1 MSMNAGKKMDKFLNS
16 DVVKKI
22 IFSIFG
28 IGCISYAYSLYQF
41 TPSSIM
47 QVLSNFHYLEIGIAI
62 ILYLLSHTVRV
73 LRLMLLNPLMEIK
86 IRDLWKEQYKA
97 NGVNLLVPFKLGES
111 YRLIY
116 FKKFFGSYSNSFA
129 VLLTERFLDLFVI
142 FLFLSIT
149 LYFSNLDIPAIE
161 YLFYISIFLLSAII
175 IILYVFDE
183 FLILLHKI
191 FLSKPTTNLTV
202 NVIEFTGNLIKAIKK
217 IKFIL
222 HNKYISCL
230 FVSLSIWLLEISAFF
245 IFLDLLGY
253 KYDLMIFL
261 ALAVSFASLLPNAPL
276 GYGGLQAAFYLVG
289 EASQVDGLVSYSFV
303 YSIYIFG
310 SGLLVAG
317 YLFIM
322 DLIKTFQTSK

>member
-1 MSMNAGKKMDKFLNS
+1 MSMNAGKEMDKFLNS

-47 QVLSNFHYLEIGIAI
+47 QVLRNFHSLEIGIAI

-73 LRLMLLNPLMEIK
+73 LRLMLLNPLMTIK

-161 YLFYISIFLLSAII
+161 YLFYISIFLLSVII

-183 FLILLHKI
+183 FLIILHKI

-202 NVIEFTGNLIKAIKK
+202 SVIEFSGNLIKAIKK
-217 IKFIL
+217 IKSIL

-230 FVSLSIWLLEISAFF
+230 FVSLTIWLLEISAFF

-289 EASQVDGLVSYSFV
+289 EASQVDQLVGYSFV

-322 DLIKTFQTSK
+322 DLTKTFKTSQ

>member
-1 MSMNAGKKMDKFLNS
+1 MSMNAVKKMDKFLNS

-175 IILYVFDE
+175 ITLYVFDE

-261 ALAVSFASLLPNAPL
+261 ALSVSFASLLPNAPL
-276 GYGGLQAAFYLVG
+276 GYGGLQAAFYLIG
-289 EASQVDGLVSYSFV
+289 EASQVDELVSYSFV

>member
-1 MSMNAGKKMDKFLNS
+1 MDKFFNS
-16 DVVKKI
+16 SVIKKI
-22 IFSIFG
+22 IFFVFG

-41 TPSSIM
+41 TPSSIIS
-47 QVLSNFHYLEIGIAI
+47 VLKDFHFFEIGISI
-62 ILYLLSHTVRV
+62 LLYLASHSMRV
-73 LRLMLLNPLMEIK
+73 LRLMLLNPLMTIE

-129 VLLTERFLDLFVI
+129 VLLTERFLDLFII
-142 FLFLSIT
+142 FFLLSIT
-149 LYFSNLDIPAIE
+149 LYFSHIDIPAIE
-161 YLFYISIFLLSAII
+161 YLFYISIFLLSVIL

-183 FLILLHKI
+183 VLIILHKI
-191 FLSKPTTNLTV
+191 FLSKTTTKHTV
-202 NVIEFTGNLIKAIKK
+202 NAIELSSNLINSIKN
-217 IKFIL
+217 IKSIL
-222 HNKYISCL
+222 HNKYFSCL
-230 FVSLSIWLLEISAFF
+230 FVSLIIWLLEISAFF

-253 KYDLMIFL
+253 QFDLMIFL

-289 EASQVDGLVSYSFV
+289 QASQVDELVSYSFV

-310 SGLLVAG
+310 SGLLLAG
-317 YLFIM
+317 FLF
-322 DLIKTFQTSK
+322 LIDFFKTNNASKS